1 MLAHKIPIVSNAL
14 LTSAQSCGYLRVTLV
29 SSPVRIYRNLGAV
42 SSLSNTS
49 LVSFEDTP
57 LVKLAD
63 TPPVSA
69 GNQRNGQ
76 ISF

>member
-14 LTSAQSCGYLRVTLV
+14 FTSAQSCGYLRVTLMFG
-29 SSPVRIYRNLGAV
+29 PVEICRNLGV
-42 SSLSNTS
+42 VGGLSNTS
-49 LVSFEDTP
+49 LVGLEDTP

-69 GNQRNGQ
+69 GDQRPGQ
-76 ISF
+76 IRH

>member
-14 LTSAQSCGYLRVTLV
+14 LTSAQSCGYLRVTLM
-29 SSPVRIYRNLGAV
+29 SGPVGICRNLGAV
-42 SSLSNTS
+42 GGLSNTS
-49 LVSFEDTP
+49 LVGFEDTP